1 MEQRD
6 MRFVRGCEPG
16 LENTRCAIGRGIVPK
31 RTGREIEHQKTV
43 QVHHGSDARNRGVP
57 LNVKKHNQVQY

>member
-16 LENTRCAIGRGIVPK
+16 LENRRCAIGRVIVPK
-31 RTGREIEHQKTV
+31 RTGRETEHQNTV
-43 QVHHGSDARNRGVP
+43 QVHDRSDARNRGVP
-57 LNVKKHNQVQY
+57 LNVKKHIQVQY